1 MSAVATTEVEPQI
14 LKKYDIVQLVGKGA
28 YGVVWKATDKKSGE
42 IVAVKKVFDAF
53 RNNTDAQRTYREV
66 MFLRALRHDTI
77 IRLVNLFK
85 ASNDRDLYMIFDFM
99 DTDLHHAIHRDILE
113 EVHKKFV
120 IYQTLKAL
128 KFLHSAELLHRD
140 LKPSNILLNAQCV
153 VKLCDFGLS
162 RSVGSVSSDT
172 VLTDYV
178 ATRWY
183 RAPEILLGS
192 TSYTSSV
199 DMWSLGCI
207 VGELFL
213 GKSIFPGTST
223 PNQLE
228 RILNVTGLPNAE
240 DIASMKSEYA
250 SNILSNITSGSPQ
263 SLAEMFPKAPVLA
276 LDLMRRLLM
285 FNPEK
290 RLTAV
295 DALRHPYLCEFH
307 NPAEETV
314 ADAIIRV
321 PIDDNIKHSVN
332 EYRSKIYENI
342 FKWKNSTPGQ

>member
-1 MSAVATTEVEPQI
+1 MSAVATTEVEPSI
-14 LKKYDIVQLVGKGA
+14 LNKYDIVQLVGKGA
-28 YGVVWKATDKKSGE
+28 YGVVWKATDKKTGE
-42 IVAVKKVFDAF
+42 VIAVKKVFDAF

-66 MFLRALRHDTI
+66 MFLRALKHDTI
-77 IRLVNLFK
+77 IRLVNLYK
-85 ASNDRDLYMIFDFM
+85 ASNDRDLYMIFEFM

-128 KFLHSAELLHRD
+128 KFLHSADLLHRD

-153 VKLCDFGLS
+153 VKLCDFGLA
-162 RSVGSVSSDT
+162 RSVHSVNHDT
-172 VLTDYV
+172 VLSDYV

-228 RILNVTGLPNAE
+228 RILTVTGTPNAE
-240 DIASMKSEYA
+240 DIASMRSEYA
-250 SNILSNITSGSPQ
+250 SNILGNITGRPSSLA
-263 SLAEMFPKAPVLA
+263 LAEMFPKAPVMA
-276 LDLMRRLLM
+276 LDLMRRLLN

-290 RLTAV
+290 RLSAEE
-295 DALRHPYLCEFH
+295 ALRHPYLCEFH
-307 NPAEETV
+307 NPVEETV
-314 ADAIIRV
+314 SESAIRV

-332 EYRSKIYENI
+332 EYRSKIYEDI
-342 FKWKNSTPGQ
+342 IKWKKQAL